1 MTRNENS
8 NDLRLQ
14 TAAERL
20 KIQISH
26 SDMCAEDGF
35 YYKTCYDRLVHFYR
49 KITKENPL
57 LNEEV
62 SSQSSEKQFLVL
74 MKRRTQTIVWIV
86 LRQWKHQG
94 QQKDEIFSPRKL

>member
-26 SDMCAEDGF
+26 SDMCTEDGF
-35 YYKTCYDRLVHFYR
+35 YFKICYDRLIHFYR

-74 MKRRTQTIVWIV
+74 MKRRTQTIV
-86 LRQWKHQG
+86 
-94 QQKDEIFSPRKL
+94 